1 VKLNSKELR
10 ISEPTAEDLANLKRR
25 PLYIILDNVLDTYNI
40 GGIFRL
46 ADAVGACEVVLC
58 GGSETP
64 PSTRIHK
71 AAVGT
76 EKWVKWE
83 YFASAKEAI
92 TSLKSQIT
100 NLKAIAVEQDER
112 ARSIYNLQF
121 TMNNEE
127 PVAIVVGHETDGVS
141 KEILDLSDLIIEIPM
156 WGINKS
162 LNVIVSTAIAVY
174 TLLSREKEG

>member
-1 VKLNSKELR
+1 
-10 ISEPTAEDLANLKRR
+10 
-25 PLYIILDNVLDTYNI
+25 
-40 GGIFRL
+40 
-46 ADAVGACEVVLC
+46 
-58 GGSETP
+58 
-64 PSTRIHK
+64 
-71 AAVGT
+71 
-76 EKWVKWE
+76 
-83 YFASAKEAI
+83 
-92 TSLKSQIT
+92 
-100 NLKAIAVEQDER
+100 VEQDER